1 MGTLRR
7 HIILWL
13 LLVPVGLC
21 GQKNTPVTVT
31 CENRF
36 VGRDCVSGDSIP
48 AVLYR
53 FNRRVERIP
62 VLDTVAGRAIV
73 QFRDITK
80 NGKYLEPVGPMISME
95 LSDGAVLWQRDI
107 GYIFGHTWIDEE
119 LIVETDLQKS
129 RRIDPETGTDL
140 WEKKIRLYALPDD
153 WSGAE
158 PKIGLG
164 YAQIMGARGEKAQG
178 FNLADGSTLW
188 KRPLNFQSGWSACDM
203 VSDSV
208 VLVQA
213 DGLHLFNLYTG
224 QGWDYEAEVSTLY
237 DRRSALKTLGL
248 ASGFFTELAVMQSSE
263 RITELCSNVI
273 LSDSVLYWASREE
286 IAAFDS
292 IDGHVLWKTRLPEK
306 AGSRSNIFETDTSIF
321 VINRGV
327 AVFLNRYIEY
337 GRPFLAA
344 YEKTTG
350 RISMLQVV
358 DQRRCRIMDYAFHED
373 SVLLALEDRIAV
385 HDLNSGKLQ
394 RETQIDTVAVGRI
407 LWEDNGRYCLYDSVK
422 GRFEFVSRGLDDW
435 TLRTDK
441 DNLLRWN
448 ILRDE
453 IRTIPVD
460 SCWIQRDRY
469 DNLLLVGLGDKSCLI
484 DDNGYKYAELN
495 LPATRLRGTTMYSY
509 TEEGLAKVDLKP
521 LLDRR
526 YERPAV
532 PQERAAG
539 TALALYGR
547 GRGALCASPN
557 DKM

>member
-53 FNRRVERIP
+53 FNRRVERIS

-107 GYIFGHTWIDEE
+107 GYIYRDAWVDEK
-119 LIVETDLQKS
+119 LILETNLEKS

-158 PKIGLG
+158 PKVGLG
-164 YAQIMGARGEKAQG
+164 YAQSMWTTGKEARG
-178 FNLADGSTLW
+178 FDLADGSTLW
-188 KRPLNFQSGWSACDM
+188 KRPLNFRHRWSVCTM
-203 VSDSV
+203 VNDSV

-224 QGWDYEAEVSTLY
+224 QGWDYEAKMNAPY
-237 DRRSALKTLGL
+237 DRRSVLKALGVVPGVFSMDVFNGL
-248 ASGFFTELAVMQSSE
+248 A
-263 RITELCSNVI
+263 SNVI

-373 SVLLALEDRIAV
+373 SVLLAWEDRIAV

-495 LPATRLRGTTMYSY
+495 LPATRLQGTTMYSY
-509 TEEGLAKVDLKP
+509 TEEGLVKVDLKP

>member
-36 VGRDCVSGDSIP
+36 VSRDCVSGDSIP

-53 FNRRVERIP
+53 FNRRVERIS

-107 GYIFGHTWIDEE
+107 GYIYRDAWVDEK
-119 LIVETDLQKS
+119 LILETNLEKS

-158 PKIGLG
+158 PKVGLG
-164 YAQIMGARGEKAQG
+164 YAQSMWTTGKEARG
-178 FNLADGSTLW
+178 FDLADGSTLW
-188 KRPLNFQSGWSACDM
+188 KRPLNFRHRWSVCTM
-203 VSDSV
+203 VNDSV

-224 QGWDYEAEVSTLY
+224 QGWDYEAKMNAPY
-237 DRRSALKTLGL
+237 DRRSVLKALGVVPGVFSMDVFNGL
-248 ASGFFTELAVMQSSE
+248 A
-263 RITELCSNVI
+263 SNVI

-373 SVLLALEDRIAV
+373 SVLLAWEDRIAV

-495 LPATRLRGTTMYSY
+495 LPATRLQGTTMYSY
-509 TEEGLAKVDLKP
+509 TEEGLVKVDLKP

>member
-13 LLVPVGLC
+13 LLVPLGLC

-53 FNRRVERIP
+53 FNRRVERMP

-119 LIVETDLQKS
+119 LIVETDLNKS

-158 PKIGLG
+158 PKVGLG
-164 YAQIMGARGEKAQG
+164 YAQSMWTTGEKAQG

-224 QGWDYEAEVSTLY
+224 QGWDYEAVMSAPY
-237 DRRSALKTLGL
+237 DKRIALQVLGF
-248 ASGFFTELAVMQSSE
+248 ASSSFATGGAYMIKELH
-263 RITELCSNVI
+263 SNAI

-286 IAAFDS
+286 IVALDS
-292 IDGHVLWKTRLPEK
+292 TDGHLLWKTRLPEK

-321 VINRGV
+321 LINRGV
-327 AVFLNRYIEY
+327 ALFQNQYVEY

-344 YEKTTG
+344 YEKATG
-350 RISMLQVV
+350 RITMQQTIV
-358 DQRRCRIMDYAFHED
+358 QGQCMIMDYAFHE
-373 SVLLALEDRIAV
+373 SNVLLALQDRIAV
-385 HDLNSGKLQ
+385 HDLYTGELQ
-394 RETQIDTVAVGRI
+394 RETQIDTAVVGRI
-407 LWEDNGRYCLYDSVK
+407 LWEDNERYCLYDSVK
-422 GRFEFVSRGLDDW
+422 DRFEFVSGGLDDW

-448 ILRDE
+448 VLRDE
-453 IRTIPVD
+453 VRVVSVD
-460 SCWIQRDRY
+460 SCWVQRDRY

-484 DDNGYKYAELN
+484 DDNGYEYAELN
-495 LPATRLRGTTMYSY
+495 LPATRLQGTTMYSY
-509 TEEGLAKVDLKP
+509 TEEGLVKVDLKP

>member
-1 MGTLRR
+1 MYMGTLRR

-53 FNRRVERIP
+53 FNRRVERIS

-107 GYIFGHTWIDEE
+107 GYIYRDAWVDEK
-119 LIVETDLQKS
+119 LILETNLEKS

-158 PKIGLG
+158 PKVGLG
-164 YAQIMGARGEKAQG
+164 YAQSMWTTGKEARG
-178 FNLADGSTLW
+178 FDLADGSTLW
-188 KRPLNFQSGWSACDM
+188 KRPLNFRHRWSVCTM
-203 VSDSV
+203 VNDSV

-224 QGWDYEAEVSTLY
+224 QGWDYEAKMNAPY
-237 DRRSALKTLGL
+237 DRRSVLKALGVVPGVFSMDVFNGL
-248 ASGFFTELAVMQSSE
+248 A
-263 RITELCSNVI
+263 SNVI

-373 SVLLALEDRIAV
+373 SVLLAWEDRIAV

-495 LPATRLRGTTMYSY
+495 LPATRLQGTTMYSY
-509 TEEGLAKVDLKP
+509 TEEGLVKVDLKP

>member
-53 FNRRVERIP
+53 FNRRVERIS

-107 GYIFGHTWIDEE
+107 GYIYRDAWVDEK
-119 LIVETDLQKS
+119 LILETNLEKS

-158 PKIGLG
+158 PKVGLG
-164 YAQIMGARGEKAQG
+164 YAQSMWTTGKEARG
-178 FNLADGSTLW
+178 FDLADGSTLW
-188 KRPLNFQSGWSACDM
+188 KRPLNFRHRWSVCTM
-203 VSDSV
+203 VNDSV

-224 QGWDYEAEVSTLY
+224 QGWDYEAKMNAPY
-237 DRRSALKTLGL
+237 DRRSVLKALGVVPGVFSMDVFNGL
-248 ASGFFTELAVMQSSE
+248 A
-263 RITELCSNVI
+263 SNVI

-292 IDGHVLWKTRLPEK
+292 IDGHVFWKTRLPEK

-373 SVLLALEDRIAV
+373 SVLLAWEDRIAV

-495 LPATRLRGTTMYSY
+495 LPATRLQGTTMYSY
-509 TEEGLAKVDLKP
+509 TEEGLVKVDLKP

>member
-119 LIVETDLQKS
+119 LIVETDLNKS

-224 QGWDYEAEVSTLY
+224 QGWDYEAVMSAPY
-237 DRRSALKTLGL
+237 DKRIALQVLGF
-248 ASGFFTELAVMQSSE
+248 ASSSFATGGAYMIKELH
-263 RITELCSNVI
+263 SNVI

-373 SVLLALEDRIAV
+373 SVL
-385 HDLNSGKLQ
+385 
-394 RETQIDTVAVGRI
+394 
-407 LWEDNGRYCLYDSVK
+407 
-422 GRFEFVSRGLDDW
+422 
-435 TLRTDK
+435 
-441 DNLLRWN
+441 
-448 ILRDE
+448 
-453 IRTIPVD
+453 
-460 SCWIQRDRY
+460 
-469 DNLLLVGLGDKSCLI
+469 
-484 DDNGYKYAELN
+484 
-495 LPATRLRGTTMYSY
+495 
-509 TEEGLAKVDLKP
+509 
-521 LLDRR
+521 
-526 YERPAV
+526 
-532 PQERAAG
+532 
-539 TALALYGR
+539 
-547 GRGALCASPN
+547 
-557 DKM
+557 

>member
-1 MGTLRR
+1 
-7 HIILWL
+7 
-13 LLVPVGLC
+13 
-21 GQKNTPVTVT
+21 
-31 CENRF
+31 
-36 VGRDCVSGDSIP
+36 
-48 AVLYR
+48 
-53 FNRRVERIP
+53 
-62 VLDTVAGRAIV
+62 
-73 QFRDITK
+73 
-80 NGKYLEPVGPMISME
+80 
-95 LSDGAVLWQRDI
+95 
-107 GYIFGHTWIDEE
+107 
-119 LIVETDLQKS
+119 
-129 RRIDPETGTDL
+129 
-140 WEKKIRLYALPDD
+140 
-153 WSGAE
+153 
-158 PKIGLG
+158 
-164 YAQIMGARGEKAQG
+164 MGARGEKAQG

-484 DDNGYKYAELN
+484 DDNGYKYAKLN
-495 LPATRLRGTTMYSY
+495 LPATRLQGTTMYSY
-509 TEEGLAKVDLKP
+509 TEEGLVKVDLKP

-547 GRGALCASPN
+547 GTGALCASPN

>member
-53 FNRRVERIP
+53 FNRRVERIS

-107 GYIFGHTWIDEE
+107 GYIYRDAWVDEK
-119 LIVETDLQKS
+119 LILETNLEKS

-158 PKIGLG
+158 PKVGLG
-164 YAQIMGARGEKAQG
+164 YAQSMWTTGKEARG
-178 FNLADGSTLW
+178 FDLADGSTLW
-188 KRPLNFQSGWSACDM
+188 KRPLNFRHRWSVCTM
-203 VSDSV
+203 VNDSV

-224 QGWDYEAEVSTLY
+224 QGWDYEAKMNAPY
-237 DRRSALKTLGL
+237 DRRSVLKALGVVPGVFSMDVFNGL
-248 ASGFFTELAVMQSSE
+248 A
-263 RITELCSNVI
+263 SNVI

-286 IAAFDS
+286 IVALDS
-292 IDGHVLWKTRLPEK
+292 TDGHLLWKTRLPEK

-321 VINRGV
+321 LINRGV
-327 AVFLNRYIEY
+327 AVFQNRYVEY
-337 GRPFLAA
+337 GRPFPAA
-344 YEKTTG
+344 YEKATG
-350 RISMLQVV
+350 RMTMLQVV
-358 DQRRCRIMDYAFHED
+358 DQRRCRIMDYAFHEG
-373 SVLLALEDRIAV
+373 SVLLALQDRIAV
-385 HDLNSGKLQ
+385 HDLHTGELQ
-394 RETQIDTVAVGRI
+394 RETQIDTAVVGRI
-407 LWEDNGRYCLYDSVK
+407 LREDNERYCLYDSVK
-422 GRFEFVSRGLDDW
+422 DRFEFVSGGLDDW

-448 ILRDE
+448 VLRDE
-453 IRTIPVD
+453 ARIVPVD
-460 SCWIQRDRY
+460 SCWVQRDRY

-484 DDNGYKYAELN
+484 DDNGCRYAELA

>member
-53 FNRRVERIP
+53 FNRRVERIS

-224 QGWDYEAEVSTLY
+224 QGWDYEAVMSAPY
-237 DRRSALKTLGL
+237 DKRIALQVLGF
-248 ASGFFTELAVMQSSE
+248 ASSSFATGGAYMIKELH
-263 RITELCSNVI
+263 SNAI
-273 LSDSVLYWASREE
+273 LSDSVLYGASREE
-286 IAAFDS
+286 IVALDS
-292 IDGHVLWKTRLPEK
+292 TDGHLLWKTRLPEK

-321 VINRGV
+321 LINRGV
-327 AVFLNRYIEY
+327 AVFQNRYVEY

-344 YEKTTG
+344 YEKATG
-350 RISMLQVV
+350 RVTMLQVV
-358 DQRRCRIMDYAFHED
+358 DQRRCRIMDYAFHEG
-373 SVLLALEDRIAV
+373 SVLLALQDRIAV
-385 HDLNSGKLQ
+385 HDLYTGELQ
-394 RETQIDTVAVGRI
+394 RETQIDTAVVGRI
-407 LWEDNGRYCLYDSVK
+407 LWEDNERYCLYDSVK
-422 GRFEFVSRGLDDW
+422 DRFEFVSGGLDDW

-448 ILRDE
+448 VLRDE
-453 IRTIPVD
+453 ARIVPVD
-460 SCWIQRDRY
+460 SCWVQRDRY

-484 DDNGYKYAELN
+484 DDNGCRYAELA

>member
-53 FNRRVERIP
+53 FNRRVERIS

-107 GYIFGHTWIDEE
+107 GYIYRDAWVDEK
-119 LIVETDLQKS
+119 LILETNLEKS
-129 RRIDPETGTDL
+129 RRIDPDTGTDL

-158 PKIGLG
+158 PKVGLG
-164 YAQIMGARGEKAQG
+164 YAQSMWTTGKEARG
-178 FNLADGSTLW
+178 FDLADGSTLW
-188 KRPLNFQSGWSACDM
+188 KRPLNFRHRWSVCTM
-203 VSDSV
+203 VNDSV

-224 QGWDYEAEVSTLY
+224 QGWDYEAKMNAPY
-237 DRRSALKTLGL
+237 DRRSVLKALGVVPGVFSMDVFNGL
-248 ASGFFTELAVMQSSE
+248 A
-263 RITELCSNVI
+263 SNVI

-373 SVLLALEDRIAV
+373 SVLLAWEDRIAV

-495 LPATRLRGTTMYSY
+495 LPATRLQGTTMYSY
-509 TEEGLAKVDLKP
+509 TEEGLVKVDLKP

>member
-53 FNRRVERIP
+53 FNRRVERIS

-224 QGWDYEAEVSTLY
+224 QGWDYEAVMSAPY
-237 DRRSALKTLGL
+237 DKRIALQVLGF
-248 ASGFFTELAVMQSSE
+248 ASSSFATGGAYMIKELH
-263 RITELCSNVI
+263 SNAI

-286 IAAFDS
+286 IVALDS
-292 IDGHVLWKTRLPEK
+292 TDGHLLWKTRLPEK

-321 VINRGV
+321 LINRGV
-327 AVFLNRYIEY
+327 AVFQNRYVEY

-344 YEKTTG
+344 YEKATG
-350 RISMLQVV
+350 R
-358 DQRRCRIMDYAFHED
+358 
-373 SVLLALEDRIAV
+373 
-385 HDLNSGKLQ
+385 
-394 RETQIDTVAVGRI
+394 
-407 LWEDNGRYCLYDSVK
+407 
-422 GRFEFVSRGLDDW
+422 
-435 TLRTDK
+435 
-441 DNLLRWN
+441 
-448 ILRDE
+448 
-453 IRTIPVD
+453 
-460 SCWIQRDRY
+460 
-469 DNLLLVGLGDKSCLI
+469 
-484 DDNGYKYAELN
+484 
-495 LPATRLRGTTMYSY
+495 
-509 TEEGLAKVDLKP
+509 P
-521 LLDRR
+521 L
-526 YERPAV
+526 
-532 PQERAAG
+532 RAA
-539 TALALYGR
+539 LPWY
-547 GRGALCASPN
+547 
-557 DKM
+557 

>member
-1 MGTLRR
+1 MRR

-53 FNRRVERIP
+53 FNRRVERIS

-107 GYIFGHTWIDEE
+107 GYIYRDAWVDEK
-119 LIVETDLQKS
+119 LILETNLEKS

-158 PKIGLG
+158 PKVGLG
-164 YAQIMGARGEKAQG
+164 YAQSMWTTGKEARG
-178 FNLADGSTLW
+178 FDLADGSTLW
-188 KRPLNFQSGWSACDM
+188 KRPLNFRHRWSVCTM
-203 VSDSV
+203 VNDSV

-224 QGWDYEAEVSTLY
+224 QGWDYEAKMNAPY
-237 DRRSALKTLGL
+237 DRRSVLKALGVVPGVFSMDVFNGL
-248 ASGFFTELAVMQSSE
+248 A
-263 RITELCSNVI
+263 SNVI

-373 SVLLALEDRIAV
+373 SVLLAWEDRIAV

-495 LPATRLRGTTMYSY
+495 LPATRLQGTTMYSY
-509 TEEGLAKVDLKP
+509 TEEGLVKVDLKP